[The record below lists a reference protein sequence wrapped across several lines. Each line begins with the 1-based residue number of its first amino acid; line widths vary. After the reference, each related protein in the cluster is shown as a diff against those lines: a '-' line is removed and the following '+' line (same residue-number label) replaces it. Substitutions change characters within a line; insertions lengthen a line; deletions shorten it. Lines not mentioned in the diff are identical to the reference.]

1 MLMRECWHAVPSQR
15 LTFKQLVEG
24 LDKIL
29 AAISEEVSGGGD
41 GPCRGT
47 GQAVTALCPLQYL
60 DLSMPFEQYSPSCE
74 DTTSTC
80 SSDDSVFTH
89 DPLPLAP
96 CLFACP
102 SGRT

>member
-1 MLMRECWHAVPSQR
+1 MS
-15 LTFKQLVEG
+15 
-24 LDKIL
+24 
-29 AAISEEVSGGGD
+29 
-41 GPCRGT
+41 
-47 GQAVTALCPLQYL
+47 PLQYL

-96 CLFACP
+96 CLFTYP
-102 SGRT
+102 SVRT